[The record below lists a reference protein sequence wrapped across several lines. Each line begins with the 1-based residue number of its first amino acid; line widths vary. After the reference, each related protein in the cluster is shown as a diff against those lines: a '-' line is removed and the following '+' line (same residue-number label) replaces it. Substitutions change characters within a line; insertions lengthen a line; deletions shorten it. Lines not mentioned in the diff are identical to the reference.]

1 MQFKEKMSAVRLN
14 AYVKW
19 IGQVLSA
26 GTLFVALSAQ
36 SAVPKNMSAKQ
47 APKPSAAKMLLAGGV
62 VRGGLAASGS
72 YSLLDLRKSQDLTR
86 GQERFVFD
94 IGDGRGRL
102 SNSKVGYY
110 NISYNSRT
118 QEIVMDF
125 PQLSYLRFSDEE
137 LLKKLSGSLY
147 VSRIS
152 TTMDPM
158 DRSTTLVIKLKKPI
172 FAEVFDVSQQ
182 KGAPAKLVLDL
193 KPLAKPYKGTIKR

>member
-1 MQFKEKMSAVRLN
+1 MNFKEMNKTQQSCTWVAHF
-14 AYVKW
+14 
-19 IGQVLSA
+19 GQVLA
-26 GTLFVALSAQ
+26 AATFFVALGAQ
-36 SAVPKNMSAKQ
+36 AAIPKNMTAKQ
-47 APKPSAAKMLLAGGV
+47 APKPQPIQKLLAGGV
-62 VRGGLAASGS
+62 VRGGMAAVGS
-72 YSLLDLRKSQDLTR
+72 YSVLDLRKSQDLTK

-102 SNSKVGYY
+102 SNKKVGYY

-137 LLKKLSGSLY
+137 LLKKLSGSIY

-158 DRSTTLVIKLKKPI
+158 DRSTTMVIKLKRPI
-172 FAEVFDVSQQ
+172 AAEVFDVSA
-182 KGAPAKLVLDL
+182 KGNVPAKLVLDM
-193 KPLAKPYKGTIKR
+193 KPLPTKKGTIRK